1 MMHFSRLA
9 ATAFA
14 VGSLM
19 IGAASAQT
27 VLRAADTHPDGY
39 PTVEAVKYFGELLKE
54 RTNGRY
60 SVEMFHSSQLGQE
73 ADTVEQVRASSV
85 DIQQRVRRGDELL
98 TDASVTAAFL
108 DRDGRPRRQPKDWVN
123 KFNAIVIQGQ

>member
-73 ADTVEQVRASSV
+73 ADTVEQVRAGVIDINRTSLGPWSRTASS
-85 DIQQRVRRGDELL
+85 R
-98 TDASVTAAFL
+98 SPSMTAA
-108 DRDGRPRRQPKDWVN
+108 RAPSTTRRSRSSPWPTSR
-123 KFNAIVIQGQ
+123 A